1 MAKRLTGKAPGRGY
15 LDGQFLIAM
24 PGMQDTRFARSVVYL
39 CAHSSDGAMGI
50 MINQPAPQITFR
62 DLLVQLSIIPEG
74 TEIRLPGTAGR
85 MQVHRGGPV
94 ETGRGFVLHSSDY
107 FIENSTLPID
117 EHVCLT
123 ATLEILKAIAVGT
136 GPQNA
141 MLALGYAGWAPGQL
155 ETEIQSNGWLHCAAT
170 PELIFDTDLEAK
182 YGRVLGMIGVDPV
195 RLSGEAGHA

>member
-62 DLLVQLSIIPEG
+62 DLLVQLNIIPEG

-155 ETEIQSNGWLHCAAT
+155 ETEIQSNGWLHCPAK
-170 PELIFDTDLEAK
+170 PELIFDTDLDAK
-182 YGRVLGMIGVDPV
+182 YSRALGMIGIDPV
-195 RLSGEAGHA
+195 WLSAEAGHA